1 MTTTNLEFTNKEWE
15 SLERLRE
22 ANGADRNQV
31 VTTNNDDN
39 TRRTQQQTALTNN
52 NKEQ

>member
-1 MTTTNLEFTNKEWE
+1 MTMNDDNKNLEFTDKEWE
-15 SLERLRE
+15 LLKRLRD

-39 TRRTQQQTALTNN
+39 TRRTQQQ
-52 NKEQ
+52 KQH